1 MVLNDVITEDLQ
13 IFSDSVSLMTRTITP
28 RTFFERYH
36 EALKI
41 ADEVAATYCAYEL
54 YDEVDEWCEKKET
67 LMKNKGDL
75 IIDLA
80 NRLYE
85 TQRMDELSELTTRY
99 GRELTEEVENHIEY
113 LLK

>member
-1 MVLNDVITEDLQ
+1 MLTEVITEDLQ

-41 ADEVAATYCAYEL
+41 ADEVAAAYCAHEL
-54 YDEVDEWCEKKET
+54 YDEVDEWCEKKEE
-67 LMKNKGDL
+67 LMKHKGDL
-75 IIDLA
+75 MIDLA

-85 TQRMDELSELTTRY
+85 TGRMDELSELTTRY
-99 GRELTEEVENHIEY
+99 GRELTAEVENHIEY
-113 LLK
+113 LLQ